1 MVVSKR
7 PYYFRRAKYVI
18 KNKIKEFRKD
28 INLTQYQLAKK
39 VGLTRRGIL
48 QMEKSD
54 SDIKIS
60 NAIRISKALE
70 KKVEEVF
77 ILCEE

>member
-1 MVVSKR
+1 M
-7 PYYFRRAKYVI
+7 I